1 MGGWLLIA
9 TSNWADLSKVR
20 KAPAS
25 LNPGLLPLL
34 GLEERRGVP
43 GRLSGW
49 HGEDTSPPPSSPQL
63 LSKRGSNA
71 DGDEK

>member
-1 MGGWLLIA
+1 M

-25 LNPGLLPLL
+25 INPRLLLL
-34 GLEERRGVP
+34 LRLGREERRGAL
-43 GRLSGW
+43 GRFSGW
-49 HGEDTSPPPSSPQL
+49 HEEATSHLPSSPQL